1 MIGELTGIPERI
13 TRRGMLILRVENV
26 GYEIHA
32 PASVLSRVPGKEP
45 VTLLTHL
52 VVREDVLALYGF
64 SKEEDLS
71 FFEMLL
77 GVAGIGPKSALGIL
91 NLADVET
98 LRSAIAAGN
107 ASYLTKVAGIG
118 KKTAERIVVELS
130 EKIGDIA
137 RKETADGLRDHAE
150 ALEALES
157 LGYTREESRVALK
170 RTPAGAKNTSDRVRE
185 ALKALSS
192 PQN

>member
-1 MIGELTGIPERI
+1 MIGQLTGSLERI
-13 TRRGMLILRVENV
+13 TRHGTLIMRVGDV
-26 GYEIHA
+26 GYEIHT
-32 PASVLSRVPGKEP
+32 PASVLSRLPTKET

-107 ASYLTKVAGIG
+107 ARYLTKVAGIG

-130 EKIGDIA
+130 EKVGDIA
-137 RKETADGLRDHAE
+137 RKETAEGLRDEAE

-157 LGYTREESRVALK
+157 LGYTREESRTALK
-170 RTPAGAKNTSDRVRE
+170 RAPAGAKNISDRVRE
-185 ALKALSS
+185 ALKALSL
-192 PQN
+192 PQS

>member
-1 MIGELTGIPERI
+1 MIGQLTGSLERI
-13 TRRGMLILRVENV
+13 TRRGTLIMRVGDV

-32 PASVLSRVPGKEP
+32 PAGVLSSVPGRAP

-130 EKIGDIA
+130 EKVGAIA
-137 RKETADGLRDHAE
+137 RKETAEGLRDEAE

-157 LGYTREESRVALK
+157 LGYTREESRAALK
-170 RTPAGAKNTSDRVRE
+170 RAPAGAKNISDRVRE

-192 PQN
+192 PQS